1 MRSYS
6 VVRINGKDD
15 TTSSRIQRGL
25 PVKAKPRC
33 IDMPQDDI
41 HPRAMPA
48 MIAHDREH
56 IAQWLK
62 THDYLPMLDQPED
75 APQGKVHMRL
85 VMETYGWSVKYAVS
99 PLELVRV
106 MKDVVEGAPI
116 YSCLAQL

>member
-1 MRSYS
+1 
-6 VVRINGKDD
+6 
-15 TTSSRIQRGL
+15 
-25 PVKAKPRC
+25 
-33 IDMPQDDI
+33 MPQDDV

-56 IAQWLK
+56 MAQWLK
-62 THDYLPMLDQPED
+62 MNDYLPMLDCPEGS
-75 APQGKVHMRL
+75 PQGKVHIRL

-116 YSCLAQL
+116 DPCKTQL